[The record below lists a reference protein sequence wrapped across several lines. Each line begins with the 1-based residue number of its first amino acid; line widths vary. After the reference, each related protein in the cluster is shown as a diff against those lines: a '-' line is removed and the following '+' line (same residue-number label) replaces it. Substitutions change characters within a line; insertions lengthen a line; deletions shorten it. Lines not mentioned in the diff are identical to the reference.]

1 MLLVLEHPDD
11 AWVELMKDLPVR
23 VGCEDPSEVEQLEE
37 SVQVGLFAGEGK
49 VRPGR
54 GG

>member
-37 SVQVGLFAGEGK
+37 SVQVGLFAGEGE
-49 VRPGR
+49 VRSGR